1 MPSTYLVPYLLGVF
15 CLHKDFYHPDVNIS
29 TVAAQ
34 QPNSL
39 QFCVPRLFQ
48 AGALA
53 VYSVKQSVQ
62 TDALLDGLLGGLFQP
77 ASVDQVDEAARHD
90 VLAGKI
96 ELKMNYS
103 CSMKYTL
110 CTICGN
116 SFRIPIE
123 AKLHEEVSHM
133 HKM

>member
-1 MPSTYLVPYLLGVF
+1 MPNTYLVPYLLTIFG
-15 CLHKDFYHPDVNIS
+15 LDKGFYYPDVDVC
-29 TVAAQ
+29 TAAAQ

-39 QFCVPRLFQ
+39 QLRVPCLFQ

-53 VYSVKQSVQ
+53 VDSVEQSVQ
-62 TDALLDGLLGGLFQP
+62 TDALLDGLLGGLPQL
-77 ASVDQVDEAARHD
+77 ASVDKVNEAARHD

-123 AKLHEEVSHM
+123 AKLHEEVFHM
-133 HKM
+133 Y